1 MLAVSSTILLY
12 NLILNL
18 ETIQYHHLIL
28 SQETIQLN
36 ILLIILTIKIELNH
50 WIIQIKYKKIKNQ
63 KFKHYLDEIVTTV
76 IQVGMI
82 VTDFQ
87 KPKGSSPGLNLSSD
101 QKGRI
106 EFRQEETSLAW

>member
-50 WIIQIKYKKIKNQ
+50 
-63 KFKHYLDEIVTTV
+63 
-76 IQVGMI
+76 
-82 VTDFQ
+82 
-87 KPKGSSPGLNLSSD
+87 
-101 QKGRI
+101 
-106 EFRQEETSLAW
+106 